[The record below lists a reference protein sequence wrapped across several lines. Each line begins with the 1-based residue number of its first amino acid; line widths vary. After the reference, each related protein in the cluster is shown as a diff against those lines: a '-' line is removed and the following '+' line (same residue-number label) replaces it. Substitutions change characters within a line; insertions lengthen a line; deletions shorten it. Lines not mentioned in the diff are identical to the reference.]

1 MSSPFAR
8 AQESVRPLAK
18 ERGISVQLDERLAER
33 VLSAEPMPDWLEK
46 LRRTFV
52 ELDLCFPGGESSRAA
67 IRRAVSAV
75 EDVLREN
82 VATSVIVTHGAL

>member
-1 MSSPFAR
+1 MNQLYIVRHCQAEGQHPDAPLTAAGRLQAEALKSFFSKVIVDRIISTPFAR

-46 LRRTFV
+46 LRRT
-52 ELDLCFPGGESSRAA
+52 
-67 IRRAVSAV
+67 
-75 EDVLREN
+75 
-82 VATSVIVTHGAL
+82 